1 MKEIMKNITKL
12 RKAHGLNQEKF
23 AEKIGVSRET
33 IRNWEGGK
41 STPRGRN
48 LKTICDV
55 FNVTLEELS
64 EKQPF
69 EEEAKIKMAIDEL
82 KTDLRED
89 LRTNLKAD
97 IKEDLR
103 TDLKTDIKEDL
114 RTDLKTD
121 IKEDLRTDLKAD
133 IKEDLRTDLEA
144 NIKEDLRTDLKT
156 DIKEDLK
163 TDLKTDIKK
172 DLRVDLKTDIKEEQA
187 KSHKAI
193 KVSIIKKVRNIILI
207 LLICT
212 SIIYVGCSGY
222 KFTILTQIGEKV
234 AKYENLDNYY
244 CEIQTYKDGYLREK
258 EEILYK
264 DQIYKIEKIIYNDAG
279 QIVAKTL
286 KKLDLKNNI
295 QTINNNGSY
304 KVDWEIPNKEKYENG
319 KYMYNSFPIEI
330 QNDIKNKMENSL
342 RINLLKTKNVNS
354 NTYRLSINSLK
365 VELNKETYSPVFY
378 SNGEI
383 GSNIKKY
390 YKIELNNVENK
401 DLEV

>member
-33 IRNWEGGK
+33 IRNWESGK
-41 STPRGRN
+41 STPRGKN

-121 IKEDLRTDLKAD
+121 IKEDLRTDL
-133 IKEDLRTDLEA
+133 EA
-144 NIKEDLRTDLKT
+144 NIKEDLR
-156 DIKEDLK
+156 

-212 SIIYVGCSGY
+212 SIIYVGCSVY
-222 KFTILTQIGEKV
+222 KFTILTQIGNKV
-234 AKYENLDNYY
+234 SRYQNLDNYY
-244 CEIQTYKDGYLREK
+244 CEIQTYKDGYLSEK

-264 DQIYKIEKIIYNDAG
+264 DQIYKIEKIIYNDIG
-279 QIVAKTL
+279 QTIL
-286 KKLDLKNNI
+286 KRAEKIDLKNSI
-295 QTINNNGSY
+295 RTIDNNGNY
-304 KVDWEIPNKEKYENG
+304 KVDWEIPNRDKYENG
-319 KYMYNSFPIEI
+319 KYMYNSFP
-330 QNDIKNKMENSL
+330 DVIKDNLKDKIDYSF
-342 RINLLKTKNVNS
+342 RINLLKTERVNEI

-365 VELNKETYSPVFY
+365 VELNKETYNPIFY